1 MPFPNYL
8 HAHHPLLL
16 FKNNVIFLNSDIP
29 EIHKMFLF
37 NVPQSCTNFV
47 TIQSATAQV
56 RYISFLL
63 ATQYNK
69 IKAEINDFFNW
80 LFSSYNKLKTIVM
93 NKTFTTQKKTQKRD
107 SYLAS
112 SIAQNHLYS
121 FGVKL
126 SSLGLQKKRY
136 MLQNTKDF
144 KTESVYSFIL
154 HILISLPWILLLSQ
168 KTVFQ
173 RKKTIQHV
181 LSTLY
186 QHT

>member
-63 ATQYNK
+63 ATQYKK

-80 LFSSYNKLKTIVM
+80 LFSSYSKLKTIVM
-93 NKTFTTQKKTQKRD
+93 NKTFTTQKKHRKGTLIQPVQLLRITFIA
-107 SYLAS
+107 LES
-112 SIAQNHLYS
+112 SFHLQVY
-121 FGVKL
+121 
-126 SSLGLQKKRY
+126 KKRGTCY
-136 MLQNTKDF
+136 RTQRILKP
-144 KTESVYSFIL
+144 KVYI
-154 HILISLPWILLLSQ
+154 
-168 KTVFQ
+168 
-173 RKKTIQHV
+173 V
-181 LSTLY
+181 LSY
-186 QHT
+186 IS